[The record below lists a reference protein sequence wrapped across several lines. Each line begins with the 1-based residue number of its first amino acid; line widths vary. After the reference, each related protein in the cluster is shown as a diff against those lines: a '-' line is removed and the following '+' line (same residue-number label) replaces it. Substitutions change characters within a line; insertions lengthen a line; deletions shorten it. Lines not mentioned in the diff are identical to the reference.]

1 MQFATI
7 NNITFHYEIS
17 GPVTERPVLVLA
29 NSLGTD
35 LRIWDAV
42 VARIGP
48 GATILRYDMRG
59 HGLSDSGPGP
69 AAIADHAGDLA
80 GLLDHLRIRSAVV
93 CGLSVGGMVA
103 MSLHAQRPDLVR
115 ALVLCD
121 TAPNIGTAESWDARI
136 AAVEICGLDGIL
148 DAVME
153 RWFTADFRRVDNP
166 LYAGCRAMLARQPAS
181 GYVAMCM
188 ALRNADLTAQARAI
202 DVPTLC
208 VVGAQDGSTPPDLV
222 AGMAALIPEARFEII
237 PDAGHI
243 PCVEQPDALCS
254 LLRAALSEWAAPQ
267 HPARAGRYEAGM
279 ATRRSVLGAAHVDR
293 AQAAATEFDRPFQE
307 LITEGAWGT
316 VWSRATLT
324 KRDRS
329 LITLALLAALN
340 QHDEFAMHVRATANT
355 GATRDEV
362 CDALLHVATY
372 AGVPAANHAFKLAK
386 HVYAHMDNEMTV

>member
-1 MQFATI
+1 MP
-7 NNITFHYEIS
+7 S
-17 GPVTERPVLVLA
+17 G
-29 NSLGTD
+29 
-35 LRIWDAV
+35 RI
-42 VARIGP
+42 
-48 GATILRYDMRG
+48 
-59 HGLSDSGPGP
+59 LSAP
-69 AAIADHAGDLA
+69 
-80 GLLDHLRIRSAVV
+80 
-93 CGLSVGGMVA
+93 
-103 MSLHAQRPDLVR
+103 
-115 ALVLCD
+115 LVLCD
-121 TAPNIGTAESWDARI
+121 TAPKIGTAESWDARI
-136 AAVEICGLDGIL
+136 AAVETYGLDGIL

-153 RWFTADFRRVDNP
+153 RWFTADFRRADNP
-166 LYAGCRAMLARQPAS
+166 LYAGCRAMLARQPAG

-208 VVGAQDGSTPPDLV
+208 VVGAQDGSTPRISSPVWQRSFGGPVRDHPRCG
-222 AGMAALIPEARFEII
+222 A
-237 PDAGHI
+237 HS
-243 PCVEQPDALCS
+243 CVEQPDALCA

-372 AGVPAANHAFKLAK
+372 AAFRPPTMHSSLQSTSMRTWTTKRQCNGWA
-386 HVYAHMDNEMTV
+386 